1 MAIREKQKEI
11 ISQLR
16 KNILHLE
23 GFRPEREDSCL
34 RMGLGILEDAFPYG
48 IFPRAAVHEFLCQ
61 EDEEAAASNAF
72 LSVVLAMLMQSQKP
86 CVWISPF
93 PMVFPPA
100 LKSFG
105 IHPDRLIFV
114 RLNRDR
120 DILWAMEEA
129 LKCKGLAAVVAELQ
143 ELSFSQSRRLQLAV
157 ESSRVSGFVL
167 RRDTRK
173 INTTACVARW
183 RISPQ
188 PSLLL
193 EKGLPG
199 VGFPQWQVELLKVKN
214 GQPGS
219 WNIAWTP
226 EGLLFDR
233 QENTGFYPFE
243 KNKEAT
249 KTGS

>member
-1 MAIREKQKEI
+1 
-11 ISQLR
+11 
-16 KNILHLE
+16 
-23 GFRPEREDSCL
+23 
-34 RMGLGILEDAFPYG
+34 
-48 IFPRAAVHEFLCQ
+48 
-61 EDEEAAASNAF
+61 
-72 LSVVLAMLMQSQKP
+72 
-86 CVWISPF
+86 
-93 PMVFPPA
+93 
-100 LKSFG
+100 
-105 IHPDRLIFV
+105 
-114 RLNRDR
+114 
-120 DILWAMEEA
+120 MEEA